1 MTKRIFRSICLVAIA
16 VFLASLVLIMGVL
29 YEYFS
34 GAQRELLRAQTE
46 LAAQGVETSGL
57 DYFSGLEA
65 DGCRL
70 TWIAA
75 DGSVIY
81 DTSSDATAMENH
93 LDREE
98 VQQALETGYGL
109 SQRYSKTLTEQMLY
123 SAQRLS
129 DGSVIRVSSTQYTV
143 VTVLA
148 GLSRSM
154 IIIVVAAVAVSFFL
168 ATRLAKG
175 IVRPLNELDL
185 DKPALSS
192 EYDEIRPLLDRI
204 ESQQRQLR
212 TQEAELKRRQD
223 EFTAA
228 TENMAE
234 GIVLLNEKGL
244 ILSINP
250 AASRLLSISDYCI
263 GRDIL
268 MLNSSLDFQQ
278 LLSRARGG
286 QHAEMEMDI
295 SGLGY
300 QINASPV
307 FSDGRVAGIV
317 LLIFDVTEKEKA
329 EKMRREFTA
338 NVSHELK
345 TPLHSISGYAE
356 LMKSGMVKPEDIK
369 GFAGHIYTEAQ
380 RMISLVDDIIKLS
393 HLDEGA
399 QDMPRADF
407 DLYTAAQ
414 DVIRSLTPEAEKTH
428 VSLELTGGSAVISGV
443 PPLLS
448 GVIYNLCE
456 NAIKYNREYGSV
468 TVNIADHPDKAV
480 LTVSDTG
487 IGIDKEHQ
495 ERIFERFYRVDKSRS
510 KEVGGTGLG
519 LSIVKHACRL
529 HDAQI
534 KLDSVPGAGTTVT
547 VTFPKTKTA

>member
-46 LAAQGVETSGL
+46 LAAQGVETSGI
-57 DYFSGLEA
+57 DYFPGLDTE
-65 DGCRL
+65 GCRL

-81 DTSSDATAMENH
+81 DTSSDAAAMENH

-129 DGSVIRVSSTQYTV
+129 DGSVLRVSSTQYTV
-143 VTVLA
+143 VTILA

-154 IIIVVAAVAVSFFL
+154 IIIVAAAVAVSFFL
-168 ATRLAKG
+168 ATRLSKG

-212 TQEAELKRRQD
+212 AQEAELKRRQD

-228 TENMAE
+228 SENMAE

-250 AASRLLSISDYCI
+250 AATRLLSISDYCI

-268 MLNSSLDFQQ
+268 MLNSSLGFQQ
-278 LLSRARGG
+278 LLSRARAG

-399 QDMPRADF
+399 QDMPSVDF

-414 DVIRSLTPEAEKTH
+414 DVIRSLTPEAEKMH

-468 TVNIADHPDKAV
+468 TVNIADRPDKAV

-547 VTFPKTKTA
+547 VTFPKTKPA